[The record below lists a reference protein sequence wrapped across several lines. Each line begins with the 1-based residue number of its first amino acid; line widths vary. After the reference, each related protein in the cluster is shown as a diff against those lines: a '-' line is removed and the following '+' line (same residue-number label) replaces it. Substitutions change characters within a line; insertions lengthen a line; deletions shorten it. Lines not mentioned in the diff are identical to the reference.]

1 MGDRAVLIECANGP
15 QAVAIAGALT
25 DSPAPGQRELVPGA
39 RSVLLTADRP
49 IDAAALA
56 ARLQMFDLHS
66 GAAAE
71 AEAVTIDVVYDGAD
85 LAEVARLT
93 GLGRDG
99 VIAAHTGTPWRVAF
113 TGFAP
118 GFGYLTGG
126 DPRLAVPRQA
136 TPRAEVPAGAV
147 GLAGEFSGVYP
158 RTSPGGWQLIGSTN
172 AVLWDT
178 DRDPPALLRPGTVVR
193 FRAVPAL
200 PVGYPPARHGP
211 SSGTRSEET
220 PRHSRTVTVI
230 RPGISCLVEDLGRP
244 GLAAQGVG
252 RSGAADRGAAR
263 RANRIVGNRVG
274 AAVLELIP
282 GRVEVLAGGALLVAV
297 TGAAADVAVDGV
309 PAGRDVPIALSEG
322 RTLTIGP
329 PRAGL
334 RCYLS
339 VRGGIA
345 APLVLGSRSTDLLT
359 GLGPPA
365 VRAGDVLAVGHDHW
379 GTPRAVQP
387 PKDVRFSGNAAPAGS
402 IGSEGPE
409 IEVFP
414 GPQTDWFDG
423 GLAALTEAG
432 RRVLPASNR
441 VGVRLDGPPLL
452 RVRDG
457 EVASQGLLPGA
468 IQVPPDGR
476 PVIVFADHPV
486 TGGYPIVAVVATSDL
501 DLLAQLRPG
510 RSAHLR
516 AGRSAGAP

>member
-1 MGDRAVLIECANGP
+1 M
-15 QAVAIAGALT
+15 
-25 DSPAPGQRELVPGA
+25 
-39 RSVLLTADRP
+39 
-49 IDAAALA
+49 
-56 ARLQMFDLHS
+56 
-66 GAAAE
+66 
-71 AEAVTIDVVYDGAD
+71 
-85 LAEVARLT
+85 
-93 GLGRDG
+93 
-99 VIAAHTGTPWRVAF
+99 
-113 TGFAP
+113 
-118 GFGYLTGG
+118 
-126 DPRLAVPRQA
+126 
-136 TPRAEVPAGAV
+136 
-147 GLAGEFSGVYP
+147 
-158 RTSPGGWQLIGSTN
+158 
-172 AVLWDT
+172 
-178 DRDPPALLRPGTVVR
+178 
-193 FRAVPAL
+193 
-200 PVGYPPARHGP
+200 
-211 SSGTRSEET
+211 
-220 PRHSRTVTVI
+220 I

-345 APLVLGSRSTDLLT
+345 APRVLGSRSTDLLT

-365 VRAGDVLAVGHDHW
+365 VRAGDVLPVGHDHW
-379 GTPRAVQP
+379 GTPRAVESPQ
-387 PKDVRFSGNAAPAGS
+387 DVGVSGNAAPAGS
-402 IGSEGPE
+402 MESDEPE

-432 RRVLPASNR
+432 WRVLPASNR

-457 EVASQGLLPGA
+457 ELPSQGLLPGA

-486 TGGYPIVAVVATSDL
+486 TGGYPVIAVVATSDL

-510 RSAHLR
+510 RSVRLR

>member
-1 MGDRAVLIECANGP
+1 M
-15 QAVAIAGALT
+15 
-25 DSPAPGQRELVPGA
+25 
-39 RSVLLTADRP
+39 
-49 IDAAALA
+49 
-56 ARLQMFDLHS
+56 
-66 GAAAE
+66 
-71 AEAVTIDVVYDGAD
+71 TIDVVYDGAD
-85 LAEVARLT
+85 LAEVGRAT
-93 GLGRDG
+93 GLGRVG
-99 VIAAHTGTPWRVAF
+99 VMAAHTGTPWRVAF

-126 DPRLAVPRQA
+126 DPRLAVPRRA

-158 RTSPGGWQLIGSTN
+158 RASPGGWQLIGSTD
-172 AVLWDT
+172 AVLWDAE
-178 DRDPPALLRPGTVVR
+178 RDPPALLRPGTVVH
-193 FRAVPAL
+193 FRAVRAL
-200 PVGYPPARHGP
+200 PDVSPTARHGP
-211 SSGTRSEET
+211 SSATRPAE
-220 PRHSRTVTVI
+220 PSRPGRTITVL

-297 TGAAADVAVDGV
+297 TGAAAEVAVDGV
-309 PAGRDVPIALSEG
+309 PVRRDVPIPVSDG
-322 RTLTIGP
+322 RTLTIGS

-334 RCYLS
+334 RSYLS

-345 APLVLGSRSTDLLT
+345 APRVLGSRSTDLLT

-365 VRAGDVLAVGHDHW
+365 VNAGDVLPVGHDHW
-379 GTPRAVQP
+379 GTPRAVQSQA
-387 PKDVRFSGNAAPAGS
+387 VGASGDAAPAES
-402 IGSEGPE
+402 TQPDGPR

-414 GPQTDWFDG
+414 GPQTDWFVG

-432 RRVLPASNR
+432 WRVLPASNR
-441 VGVRLDGPPLL
+441 VGIRLDGSPLP

-476 PVIVFADHPV
+476 PVIVFADHPI
-486 TGGYPIVAVVATSDL
+486 TGGYPVIAVVATAAL
-501 DLLAQLRPG
+501 DVLAQLRPG
-510 RSAHLR
+510 ESVRLR
-516 AGRSAGAP
+516 AGRSAGPQ